1 MHCKAL
7 SHKAFRTLLG
17 ANAPCPTLASRC
29 TGLVIY
35 NALMVLLCLVII
47 YPLIWTIFS
56 SFKTN
61 QQIFSESPINLIP
74 RPFTTD
80 NYQKLLTIYDVP
92 LMVFN
97 GLYLAIVIPVLS
109 MLTSSM
115 AAYALARL
123 RFRGRNVIFLL
134 LISTM
139 MIPGYVTLIPN
150 FAIMVKLKLLNSH
163 WALIL
168 RSALSGS
175 ATSIFLFRQFF
186 LSIPRDLENAAIVDG
201 CSWPGVFF
209 RIIMPN
215 SKPAIATVIIL
226 SFRSTWNSFLWPQLV
241 LQTDRL
247 WTWTL
252 ALKILSESETNQ
264 AVLLAGSVISILP
277 ILIIYLACQKYF
289 VNSQVSAGFG
299 GT

>member
-1 MHCKAL
+1 MTNAEAPRL
-7 SHKAFRTLLG
+7 SMRQ
-17 ANAPCPTLASRC
+17 RRI

-74 RPFTTD
+74 RPFTTG

-123 RFRGRNVIFLL
+123 EFRGRNVIFLL
-134 LISTM
+134 LISTL

>member
-1 MHCKAL
+1 MTNAEAPRL
-7 SHKAFRTLLG
+7 SMRQL
-17 ANAPCPTLASRC
+17 RI

-123 RFRGRNVIFLL
+123 RFRGRNVVFLL

>member
-1 MHCKAL
+1 MINAEAPRL
-7 SHKAFRTLLG
+7 SMRQ
-17 ANAPCPTLASRC
+17 RRI

>member
-1 MHCKAL
+1 MTNAEAPRL
-7 SHKAFRTLLG
+7 SMRQ
-17 ANAPCPTLASRC
+17 RRI

-74 RPFTTD
+74 RPFTTG

-277 ILIIYLACQKYF
+277 IPIIYLACQKYF

>member
-1 MHCKAL
+1 MTNAEAPRL
-7 SHKAFRTLLG
+7 SMRQ
-17 ANAPCPTLASRC
+17 RRI

-74 RPFTTD
+74 RPFTTG

-252 ALKILSESETNQ
+252 ALKIISESETNQ

>member
-1 MHCKAL
+1 MTNAEAPRL
-7 SHKAFRTLLG
+7 SMRQ
-17 ANAPCPTLASRC
+17 RRI

-277 ILIIYLACQKYF
+277 IRIIYLACQKYF

>member
-1 MHCKAL
+1 MTNAEAPRL
-7 SHKAFRTLLG
+7 SMRQ
-17 ANAPCPTLASRC
+17 RRI
-29 TGLVIY
+29 TGLVIN

-74 RPFTTD
+74 RPFTTG

-277 ILIIYLACQKYF
+277 ILITYLACQKYF

>member
-1 MHCKAL
+1 MTNAEAPRL
-7 SHKAFRTLLG
+7 SMRQ
-17 ANAPCPTLASRC
+17 RRI

-168 RSALSGS
+168 RGALSGS

>member
-1 MHCKAL
+1 MTNAEAPRL
-7 SHKAFRTLLG
+7 SMRQ
-17 ANAPCPTLASRC
+17 RRI

-74 RPFTTD
+74 RPFTTG
-80 NYQKLLTIYDVP
+80 NYQKLLTIYAVP

>member
-1 MHCKAL
+1 MTNAEAPRL
-7 SHKAFRTLLG
+7 SMRQ
-17 ANAPCPTLASRC
+17 RRI

-74 RPFTTD
+74 RPFTTG

-92 LMVFN
+92 LMVLN

>member
-1 MHCKAL
+1 MTNAEAPRL
-7 SHKAFRTLLG
+7 SMRQ
-17 ANAPCPTLASRC
+17 RRI

-56 SFKTN
+56 SFKPN

>member
-1 MHCKAL
+1 MTNAEAPRL
-7 SHKAFRTLLG
+7 SMRQ
-17 ANAPCPTLASRC
+17 RRI

-74 RPFTTD
+74 RPFTTG

-92 LMVFN
+92 RMVFN

>member
-1 MHCKAL
+1 MTNAEAPRL
-7 SHKAFRTLLG
+7 SMRQ
-17 ANAPCPTLASRC
+17 RRI

-74 RPFTTD
+74 RPFTTG

-175 ATSIFLFRQFF
+175 ATSIYLFRQFF

>member
-1 MHCKAL
+1 MTNAEAPRL
-7 SHKAFRTLLG
+7 SMRQ
-17 ANAPCPTLASRC
+17 RRI

-109 MLTSSM
+109 MLSSSM

>member
-1 MHCKAL
+1 MTNAEAPRL
-7 SHKAFRTLLG
+7 SMRQ
-17 ANAPCPTLASRC
+17 RRI

-74 RPFTTD
+74 RPFTTG

-226 SFRSTWNSFLWPQLV
+226 SFRSTWNSFLWPQVV

>member
-1 MHCKAL
+1 MTNAEAPRL
-7 SHKAFRTLLG
+7 SMRQ
-17 ANAPCPTLASRC
+17 RRI

-74 RPFTTD
+74 RPFTTG

-139 MIPGYVTLIPN
+139 MIPGYVTQIPN

>member
-1 MHCKAL
+1 MTNAEAPRL
-7 SHKAFRTLLG
+7 SMRQ
-17 ANAPCPTLASRC
+17 RRI

-74 RPFTTD
+74 RPFTTG
-80 NYQKLLTIYDVP
+80 NYRKLLTIYDVP

>member
-1 MHCKAL
+1 MTNAEAPRL
-7 SHKAFRTLLG
+7 SMRQRRIT
-17 ANAPCPTLASRC
+17 C
-29 TGLVIY
+29 LVIY

>member
-1 MHCKAL
+1 MTNAEAPRL
-7 SHKAFRTLLG
+7 SMRQ
-17 ANAPCPTLASRC
+17 RRI

-123 RFRGRNVIFLL
+123 RFRGRNVVFLL

>member
-1 MHCKAL
+1 MTNAEAPRL
-7 SHKAFRTLLG
+7 SMRQ
-17 ANAPCPTLASRC
+17 RRI

-186 LSIPRDLENAAIVDG
+186 ISIPRDLENAAIVDG

>member
-1 MHCKAL
+1 MTNAEAPRL
-7 SHKAFRTLLG
+7 SMRQ
-17 ANAPCPTLASRC
+17 RRI

-74 RPFTTD
+74 RPFTTG

-150 FAIMVKLKLLNSH
+150 FAVMVKLKLLNSH

>member
-1 MHCKAL
+1 MTNAEAPRL
-7 SHKAFRTLLG
+7 SMRQ
-17 ANAPCPTLASRC
+17 RRI

-74 RPFTTD
+74 RPFTTG

-123 RFRGRNVIFLL
+123 RFRGRNVVFLL

-215 SKPAIATVIIL
+215 SKPAI
-226 SFRSTWNSFLWPQLV
+226 
-241 LQTDRL
+241 
-247 WTWTL
+247 
-252 ALKILSESETNQ
+252 Q

>member
-1 MHCKAL
+1 MTNAEAPRL
-7 SHKAFRTLLG
+7 SMRQ
-17 ANAPCPTLASRC
+17 RRI

-277 ILIIYLACQKYF
+277 ILIIYLACQKYC

>member
-1 MHCKAL
+1 MTNAEAPRL
-7 SHKAFRTLLG
+7 SMRQ
-17 ANAPCPTLASRC
+17 RRI

-74 RPFTTD
+74 HPFTTG

>member
-1 MHCKAL
+1 MTNAEAPRL
-7 SHKAFRTLLG
+7 SMRQ
-17 ANAPCPTLASRC
+17 RRI

-226 SFRSTWNSFLWPQLV
+226 SFRSTWNSFLWQQLV

>member
-1 MHCKAL
+1 MTRPAAPRL
-7 SHKAFRTLLG
+7 SMRQ
-17 ANAPCPTLASRC
+17 RRM
-29 TGLVIY
+29 TGFAIY
-35 NALMVLLCLVII
+35 NVFMIFLCLVIL

-61 QQIFSESPINLIP
+61 QQIFRESPINLVP
-74 RPFTTD
+74 SPFTTA
-80 NYQKLLTIYDVP
+80 NYEKLFAIYDVWR
-92 LMVFN
+92 MIFN
-97 GLYLAIVIPVLS
+97 GLYLAIIIPLLS

-123 RFRGRNVIFLL
+123 NFRGRNIIFIL

-150 FAIMVKLKLLNSH
+150 FAIMVKLQLLNSH
-163 WALIL
+163 LALIL

-186 LSIPRDLENAAIVDG
+186 LSIPRDLENAAIIDG

-226 SFRSTWNSFLWPQLV
+226 TFRSTWNAFLWPQLV

-264 AVLLAGSVISILP
+264 AILLAGSVLSILP

-289 VNSQVSAGFG
+289 VNSQISAGFG

>member
-1 MHCKAL
+1 MTNAEAPRL
-7 SHKAFRTLLG
+7 SMRQ
-17 ANAPCPTLASRC
+17 RRI

-123 RFRGRNVIFLL
+123 RFSGRNVIFLL

>member
-1 MHCKAL
+1 MTNAEAPRL
-7 SHKAFRTLLG
+7 SMRQ
-17 ANAPCPTLASRC
+17 RRI

-74 RPFTTD
+74 RPFTTG

-289 VNSQVSAGFG
+289 VNSRVSAGFG

>member
-1 MHCKAL
+1 M
-7 SHKAFRTLLG
+7 T
-17 ANAPCPTLASRC
+17 NAEASRLSMRQRRI

-74 RPFTTD
+74 RPFTTG

>member
-1 MHCKAL
+1 MTNAEAPRL
-7 SHKAFRTLLG
+7 SMRQ
-17 ANAPCPTLASRC
+17 RRI

-74 RPFTTD
+74 RPFTTG

-186 LSIPRDLENAAIVDG
+186 LSIPRALENAAIVDG

>member
-1 MHCKAL
+1 MTNAEAPRL
-7 SHKAFRTLLG
+7 SMRQ
-17 ANAPCPTLASRC
+17 RRI

-74 RPFTTD
+74 RPFTTG

-168 RSALSGS
+168 RSALSVS
-175 ATSIFLFRQFF
+175 PSSIFLFRQFF

>member
-1 MHCKAL
+1 MTNAEAPRL
-7 SHKAFRTLLG
+7 SMRQ
-17 ANAPCPTLASRC
+17 RRI

-289 VNSQVSAGFG
+289 VNFQVSAGFG

>member
-1 MHCKAL
+1 MTNAEAPRL
-7 SHKAFRTLLG
+7 SMRQ
-17 ANAPCPTLASRC
+17 RRI

-74 RPFTTD
+74 RPFTTG

-123 RFRGRNVIFLL
+123 RFRGRNVVFLL

-139 MIPGYVTLIPN
+139 MSPGYVTLIPN

>member
-1 MHCKAL
+1 MTNAEAPRL
-7 SHKAFRTLLG
+7 SMRQ
-17 ANAPCPTLASRC
+17 RRI

-277 ILIIYLACQKYF
+277 ILIIYLACQKYL

>member
-1 MHCKAL
+1 MTNAEAPRL
-7 SHKAFRTLLG
+7 SMRQ
-17 ANAPCPTLASRC
+17 RRI

-109 MLTSSM
+109 MLTSSI

>member
-1 MHCKAL
+1 M
-7 SHKAFRTLLG
+7 RQ
-17 ANAPCPTLASRC
+17 RRM
-29 TGLVIY
+29 TGFAIY
-35 NALMVLLCLVII
+35 NVFMIFLCLVIL

-61 QQIFSESPINLIP
+61 QQIFRESPINLVP
-74 RPFTTD
+74 SPFTTA
-80 NYQKLLTIYDVP
+80 NYEKLFAIYDVWR
-92 LMVFN
+92 MIFN
-97 GLYLAIVIPVLS
+97 GLYLAIIIPLLS

-123 RFRGRNVIFLL
+123 NFRGRNIIFIL

-150 FAIMVKLKLLNSH
+150 FAIMVKLQLLNSH
-163 WALIL
+163 LALIL

-186 LSIPRDLENAAIVDG
+186 LSIPRDLENAAIIDG

-226 SFRSTWNSFLWPQLV
+226 TFRSTWNAFLWPQLV

-264 AVLLAGSVISILP
+264 AILLAGSVLSILP

-289 VNSQVSAGFG
+289 VNSQISAGFG

>member
-1 MHCKAL
+1 MTNAEAPRL
-7 SHKAFRTLLG
+7 SMRQ
-17 ANAPCPTLASRC
+17 RRI

-215 SKPAIATVIIL
+215 SKPAIATVIIR

>member
-1 MHCKAL
+1 MTNAESPRL
-7 SHKAFRTLLG
+7 SMRQ
-17 ANAPCPTLASRC
+17 RRI

-74 RPFTTD
+74 RPFTTG